1 MTPTLPVVHVFRGS
15 TGVCILACGP
25 PAGVVMGAEG
35 GDFFQAALKGRAVLG
50 LPRLLV
56 VGELAGSRS

>member
-1 MTPTLPVVHVFRGS
+1 
-15 TGVCILACGP
+15 
-25 PAGVVMGAEG
+25 MGAEG